1 MKERFLVMNGQK
13 IVQHEAEGQWQN
25 RSVEKAGALK
35 PGIYNLYLAT
45 QADKAEVN
53 SGVILHGNKEAV
65 FQQVGKKY
73 VKHNREDFDI
83 IPDIGSNCSISYDKG
98 RAVVSAASAK
108 LSRGVSR

>member
-13 IVQHEAEGQWQN
+13 IVQHEVEGQWQN
-25 RSVEKAGALK
+25 RSVEKAGVLK
-35 PGIYNLYLAT
+35 PGIYNLYLAN
-45 QADKAEVN
+45 QVDKTETN
-53 SGVILHGNKEAV
+53 SGVILHGTNETI

-83 IPDIGSNCSISYDKG
+83 MPGIGSNCSISYEKG
-98 RAVVSAASAK
+98 RAVVSAASVK